1 MLMPW
6 KACSVMEERL
16 RFVARLLEGEA
27 MTDVCREFGKSRKIG
42 YKILNRYKA
51 EGGEALNGRSR
62 RPVRYA
68 MLTTWEQ
75 CKTWLNEPI
84 EMIERLSCSDH
95 FQITSWLLWKAK
107 RPFAAPLICTPT
119 KPPSVRGFQI

>member
-84 EMIERLSCSDH
+84 E
-95 FQITSWLLWKAK
+95 
-107 RPFAAPLICTPT
+107 
-119 KPPSVRGFQI
+119 